1 MALAHHAPAGLYLV
15 QVFTSSA
22 NDCNVSAK
30 LSALRRGSAIDPWD
44 RAAPVFGKN
53 AIAPPGISAYLF
65 FMSMLLE
72 KTSIISKTK
81 ELCAQIAEDA
91 QFKKLQADVER
102 FLADDIAKLQYKTV
116 HEKGEELHHK
126 QHAGVELGA
135 AEIKAFE
142 DSRDSLFD
150 NKVAADFMD
159 AQRTL
164 ESIQKDISKYVS
176 MTLELGHVPSDDEI
190 EEANNSGG
198 GCCGGGGGEGC
209 CG

>member
-1 MALAHHAPAGLYLV
+1 
-15 QVFTSSA
+15 
-22 NDCNVSAK
+22 
-30 LSALRRGSAIDPWD
+30 
-44 RAAPVFGKN
+44 
-53 AIAPPGISAYLF
+53 
-65 FMSMLLE
+65 MSMLLE

-81 ELCAQIAEDA
+81 ELCAQIVEDS

-102 FLADDIAKLQYKTV
+102 FLADDAAKLQYKSV

-135 AEIKAFE
+135 TEIKAFE
-142 DSRDSLFD
+142 GARDSLFD

-176 MTLELGHVPSDDEI
+176 MTMELGRVPTDEEI

-198 GCCGGGGGEGC
+198 GCCGGGGGGGGEGC